1 MIQMEDVIVAIMVDE
16 RPSLHGEALLW
27 DKLKEYLSGQ
37 SIVYNNREIN
47 GRELDV
53 CVLLE
58 NYGILV
64 IETKGWRSDSIAVH
78 GVDQII
84 IEGYASPQRSPK
96 KQARAYRFALLNK
109 IKEKYNLSPLVFDM
123 VCYPFISK
131 AEYLEKRLDIISEEQ
146 LTIFKDDLDQAP
158 KFLAKIQAAYQAV
171 KNCPHTPLTQDL
183 ILKLRQDWEP
193 HYTPALNVEKAPAAK
208 PYSVLSIF
216 PRPLDSAA
224 AQKIVNSYFQGT
236 KQTVFVSDTE
246 SFTTLIHTFDRS
258 FLEHNMQPLG
268 NQLAVGY
275 DKPLSCDSS
284 SFSAF
289 CIEIELCPK
298 LRSICTEE
306 TIIVEG
312 ALQENQVSLLKQ
324 LSEITPFNF
333 EQYQVEHAS
342 PERNVLVE
350 AGAGTGKTY
359 SMVSRVAFLCNKG
372 EHAIS
377 NVAEEIG
384 MVTFTNDAA
393 HNMKVRLK
401 QMFTNYYVLTGNPRF
416 LKFVEDTDRA
426 HISTIHSF
434 ALDLLR
440 KESLYTGL
448 GIDFRITSNAYLRN
462 QIYDIRISEFLE
474 KKEADDPNFANSI
487 PVPVYDLKRKAIAL
501 ADRLLAKSIDLDKIS
516 RSDLGVSIENN
527 IPCFSEIIEHVII
540 PSEHEYFERL
550 HQINHLDLKES
561 LIRLNQVLHQRTS
574 KFHDLRLQYLF
585 IDEFQD
591 TDDVQI
597 EAFQL
602 LQKAIDTHC
611 FFFVVGDLKQS
622 IYRFRG
628 AKLSAFEKLKSG
640 CLYDWEYYHLSLNYR
655 TDARLLDLFDNI
667 FSSMGSKNYL
677 PYSAEDRLK
686 SRVNTGMNDDELLK
700 AIPCHAKDEGVF
712 LNTFVNVLSAEREKL
727 AELMQQKALK
737 DIKLSGADRTIA
749 ILVRSNWQVDKL
761 VDAAKKKGFHID
773 TKTGGDLFQLP
784 STIDLYKLVCAL
796 VNSSNPLNLVSFIE
810 SNYTDLKLDYHLYH
824 GLEFADVL
832 CDLRRIL
839 DLFFMNKMEMTWQQ
853 IIAMAYA
860 EPALVVLKHLYD
872 ALEPWKNLGDSN
884 HSQRH
889 YMANYD
895 YLLERIIKYARAD
908 SLTLSQIAEYLRIN
922 IVTGKKQLSRN
933 DSLDNGG
940 IKMIC
945 TTVHKSKGLEY
956 GTVILPYTDEE
967 IDNIRRIKI
976 DANYMQS
983 GLAYTVQF
991 DNKIRETNSHYRF
1004 DDEIT
1009 EQISEESRI
1018 LYVALTRAIRS
1029 CVWIKNLDRQ
1039 PNTSWSTL
1047 LEG

>member
-1 MIQMEDVIVAIMVDE
+1 MAIMVDD

-37 SIVYNNREIN
+37 SVVYSNREIN
-47 GRELDV
+47 GRELDI

-64 IETKGWRSDSIAVH
+64 IEVKGWRSDGISVH
-78 GVDQII
+78 GVDQIVV
-84 IEGYASPQRSPK
+84 EGYASPQRSPK

-146 LTIFKDDLDQAP
+146 LTILKDDLDQST
-158 KFLAKIQAAYQAV
+158 KFLAKIQAAYHTV

-183 ILKLRQDWEP
+183 VIKLRQDWEP
-193 HYTPALNVEKAPAAK
+193 HYAPAMSIEEDPAAK
-208 PYSVLSIF
+208 PYSILSIF
-216 PRPLDSAA
+216 PQTLDSAA
-224 AQKIVNSYFQGT
+224 AQKIVNSYYQGT

-258 FLEHNMQPLG
+258 FSEHNIQPMG
-268 NQLAVGY
+268 NQLAIGY
-275 DKPLSCDSS
+275 GKPLSCEPP

-298 LRSICTEE
+298 LLSVCTEE

-312 ALQENQVSLLKQ
+312 VLHENQVSLLKR

-333 EQYQVEHAS
+333 GQYQIEHAS

-359 SMVSRVAFLCNKG
+359 SMVSRIAFLCNKR

-401 QMFTNYYVLTGNPRF
+401 EMFTNYYVLTGSPRF
-416 LKFVEDTDRA
+416 LKCMEDIDRA

-448 GIDFRITSNAYLRN
+448 GIEFRITSNAYLRS
-462 QIYDIRISEFLE
+462 QIYDIHISEFLA
-474 KKEADDPNFANSI
+474 KKETDDPNFTNSI
-487 PVPVYDLKRKAIAL
+487 AVPVYDLKRKAMAL
-501 ADRLLAKSIDLDKIS
+501 ADRLLAKSIDLDTIS
-516 RSDLGVSIENN
+516 RGDLGVSVENSV
-527 IPCFSEIIEHVII
+527 PCFSEIIEHVII

-561 LIRLNQVLHQRTS
+561 LIRLNQVLRQRTG
-574 KFHDLRLQYLF
+574 KLPDLRLQYLF

-591 TDDVQI
+591 TDDMQI

-602 LQKAIDTHC
+602 LQKSINAHC
-611 FFFVVGDLKQS
+611 FLFVVGDLKQS

-628 AKLSAFEKLKSG
+628 AKLSAFQKLKSS
-640 CLYDWEYYHLSLNYR
+640 CLYDWEHYHLSLNYR

-667 FSSMGSKNYL
+667 FSAMGSKNYL
-677 PYSAEDRLK
+677 PYSAEDRLR
-686 SRVNTGMNDDELLK
+686 SRLNTGIDDDQLLK
-700 AIPCHAKDEGVF
+700 VVPCHAKDEDVF
-712 LNTFVNVLSAEREKL
+712 LEAFVNVLSAERKLL
-727 AELMQQKALK
+727 AELMQQNTR
-737 DIKLSGADRTIA
+737 LSGTDRTIA

-773 TKTGGDLFQLP
+773 TMTGGDLFQLP

-796 VNSSNPLNLVSFIE
+796 VNSSNPLALVSFIE

-824 GLEFADVL
+824 GCESADVL
-832 CDLRRIL
+832 RDLHRIL
-839 DLFFMNKMEMTWQQ
+839 DVFFMNKMEMTWQR

-872 ALEPWKNLGDSN
+872 ALQPWKNFGDSN
-884 HSQRH
+884 QGQRH

-895 YLLERIIKYARAD
+895 YLLERIIKYTRAD

-922 IVTGKKQLSRN
+922 IVTGQKQLSRN
-933 DSLDNGG
+933 DNCDDGG

-967 IDNIRRIKI
+967 IDNICKIKI

-991 DNKIRETNSHYRF
+991 DNKIRETNSHYYF
-1004 DDEIT
+1004 EDEIT

-1039 PNTSWSTL
+1039 PNISWSTL

>member
-1 MIQMEDVIVAIMVDE
+1 M
-16 RPSLHGEALLW
+16 
-27 DKLKEYLSGQ
+27 
-37 SIVYNNREIN
+37 
-47 GRELDV
+47 
-53 CVLLE
+53 
-58 NYGILV
+58 
-64 IETKGWRSDSIAVH
+64 
-78 GVDQII
+78 
-84 IEGYASPQRSPK
+84 
-96 KQARAYRFALLNK
+96 
-109 IKEKYNLSPLVFDM
+109 
-123 VCYPFISK
+123 
-131 AEYLEKRLDIISEEQ
+131 
-146 LTIFKDDLDQAP
+146 
-158 KFLAKIQAAYQAV
+158 
-171 KNCPHTPLTQDL
+171 
-183 ILKLRQDWEP
+183 
-193 HYTPALNVEKAPAAK
+193 
-208 PYSVLSIF
+208 
-216 PRPLDSAA
+216 
-224 AQKIVNSYFQGT
+224 
-236 KQTVFVSDTE
+236 
-246 SFTTLIHTFDRS
+246 
-258 FLEHNMQPLG
+258 
-268 NQLAVGY
+268 
-275 DKPLSCDSS
+275 
-284 SFSAF
+284 
-289 CIEIELCPK
+289 
-298 LRSICTEE
+298 
-306 TIIVEG
+306 
-312 ALQENQVSLLKQ
+312 
-324 LSEITPFNF
+324 
-333 EQYQVEHAS
+333 
-342 PERNVLVE
+342 
-350 AGAGTGKTY
+350 
-359 SMVSRVAFLCNKG
+359 
-372 EHAIS
+372 
-377 NVAEEIG
+377 
-384 MVTFTNDAA
+384 
-393 HNMKVRLK
+393 
-401 QMFTNYYVLTGNPRF
+401 
-416 LKFVEDTDRA
+416 
-426 HISTIHSF
+426 
-434 ALDLLR
+434 
-440 KESLYTGL
+440 
-448 GIDFRITSNAYLRN
+448 
-462 QIYDIRISEFLE
+462 E

-516 RSDLGVSIENN
+516 WSDLGVSIENN
-527 IPCFSEIIEHVII
+527 IPCFSEIIEQVII

-591 TDDVQI
+591 TDDMQI

-611 FFFVVGDLKQS
+611 FLFVVGDLKQS

-640 CLYDWEYYHLSLNYR
+640 CLYDWEHYHLSLNYR

-737 DIKLSGADRTIA
+737 DVKLSGADRTIA

-884 HSQRH
+884 RSQRH

-895 YLLERIIKYARAD
+895 YLLERIIKYTRAD

-933 DSLDNGG
+933 GNLDDGG

-991 DNKIRETNSHYRF
+991 DNNIRETNSHYRF
-1004 DDEIT
+1004 DDEII